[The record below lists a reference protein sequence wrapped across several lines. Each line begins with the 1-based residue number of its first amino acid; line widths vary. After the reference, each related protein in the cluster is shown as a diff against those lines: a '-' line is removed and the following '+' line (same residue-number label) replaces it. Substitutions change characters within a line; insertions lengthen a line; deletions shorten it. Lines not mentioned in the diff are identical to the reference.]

1 MWKGFM
7 KKYMYW
13 YAHEEPYVPHDTIVE
28 RMFGSTF
35 SASNVHWVV
44 DDNSNPS
51 FRKDRSR
58 VDWLSVVKTKHRG
71 RVEVVQDGNDELTMG
86 DDVF

>member
-1 MWKGFM
+1 
-7 KKYMYW
+7 MYW
-13 YAHEEPYVPHDTIVE
+13 YAHEEPYVPHDTIVK

-35 SASNVHWVV
+35 SASNVHGVV

-51 FRKDRSR
+51 FRKDHSR
-58 VDWLSVVKTKHRG
+58 VDWLPVVKTKHRG
-71 RVEVVQDGNDELTMG
+71 HVEVVKDENDKLTMG